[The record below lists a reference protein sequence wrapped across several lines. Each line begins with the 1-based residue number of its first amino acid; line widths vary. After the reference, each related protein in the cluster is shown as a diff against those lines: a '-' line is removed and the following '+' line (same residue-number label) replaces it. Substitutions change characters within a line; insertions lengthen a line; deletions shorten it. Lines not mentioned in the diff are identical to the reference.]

1 MYQRRKAR
9 ILLVV
14 LVLVAFVLVTVD
26 FRSGDDE
33 GSDGPLDRLR
43 GAVTAV
49 VRPIQDGVATVVRPV
64 ADSLGGV
71 TDVFSVRSEN
81 ERLRAQIETLQVRE
95 RSTVDLE
102 RENAELRQLLELRER
117 AELEAV
123 TASVVA
129 LGASQFEWTI
139 TLNVGSDDGVARN
152 MPVING
158 DGLVGRVLDTT
169 GRASTVLLTIDPNF
183 SVTVRGSDDGEIG
196 LLAGRGGE
204 PLAFSPLDPEIE
216 FVENQELVTTSYD
229 GGLYP
234 AGIPV
239 GTIAEAGESTT
250 ALARE
255 IAVRPFVDFTRLHE
269 VLVIV
274 NAPTEPLP
282 PFEDSEALDFVRPDV
297 ETFVDPDEAEVPD
310 PADDA
315 EAEVEGEGS
324 GPEDGGT

>member
-26 FRSGDDE
+26 FRSGDE
-33 GSDGPLDRLR
+33 NSDGPLDRLR

-49 VRPIQDGVATVVRPV
+49 VRPIQDGVSTLVRPV
-64 ADSLGGV
+64 TESFGGV

-81 ERLRAQIETLQVRE
+81 ERLLAQVETLQVRE

-129 LGASQFEWTI
+129 LGASQFEWTV
-139 TLNVGSDDGVARN
+139 TLNVGSDDGVVRN
-152 MPVING
+152 MPVIDG
-158 DGLVGRVLDTT
+158 DGLVGRVLESTA
-169 GRASTVLLTIDPNF
+169 GASTVLLAIDPNF
-183 SVTVRGSDDGEIG
+183 SVTVRGAEDGETG

-239 GTIAEAGESTT
+239 GTIAEAGAPTT

-255 IAVRPFVDFTRLHE
+255 LAVRPFVDFTRLHE

-282 PFEDSEALDFVRPDV
+282 PFQDSEVLDFIRPDV
-297 ETFVDPDEAEVPD
+297 ETFVEPDGGDEPGL
-310 PADDA
+310 
-315 EAEVEGEGS
+315 EGEGS
-324 GPEDGGT
+324 PDEDGDT